1 MARTGTAPVSVV
13 LVSPGMGLRGAGF
26 GVVAGVTV
34 AMPGRLAG
42 YLQVMREVIEEGQP
56 GARVCARTLRG
67 RAGPDLTS
75 VASITPARLPR
86 CAAGLPWPSRR
97 GSAVS
102 RGGAGCKAARRTA
115 ARVPG
120 QCGTPGLLRHADP
133 SGGAGPLWRREDG
146 TRS

>member
-56 GARVCARTLRG
+56 GARLLRAAVLGSAGMAGSARG
-67 RAGPDLTS
+67 RF
-75 VASITPARLPR
+75 
-86 CAAGLPWPSRR
+86 AAGR
-97 GSAVS
+97 G
-102 RGGAGCKAARRTA
+102 RT
-115 ARVPG
+115 
-120 QCGTPGLLRHADP
+120 
-133 SGGAGPLWRREDG
+133 
-146 TRS
+146 